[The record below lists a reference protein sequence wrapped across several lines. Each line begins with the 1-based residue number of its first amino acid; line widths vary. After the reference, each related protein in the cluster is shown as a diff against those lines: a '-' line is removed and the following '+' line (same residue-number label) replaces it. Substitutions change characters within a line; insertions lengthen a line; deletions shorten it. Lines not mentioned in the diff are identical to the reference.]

1 LRNNGAGYG
10 MNALKV
16 FNILYGLKKIEENG
30 LIDKCNLSDK
40 CKFSYLLKLANAY
53 EANKQSKEA
62 IDTYSILVEKY
73 GQSAE
78 SIPAKKYK
86 AILESS
92 ISE

>member
-1 LRNNGAGYG
+1 
-10 MNALKV
+10 
-16 FNILYGLKKIEENG
+16 
-30 LIDKCNLSDK
+30 
-40 CKFSYLLKLANAY
+40 LLKLANAY
-53 EANKQSKEA
+53 ETNKQAKEA
-62 IDTYSILVEKY
+62 VDTYSIIVEKY